1 MEGVNAAV
9 VPKVVDKLISV
20 FGTDA
25 LAMKAPTG
33 GDNIKTP
40 AGASVISIVISD
52 HILYISHLYRP
63 DCILSDH
70 LNLSN
75 SSRQH
80 PFSL

>member
-33 GDNIKTP
+33 GDTIKTP

-52 HILYISHLYRP
+52 HIL
-63 DCILSDH
+63 
-70 LNLSN
+70 
-75 SSRQH
+75 
-80 PFSL
+80 